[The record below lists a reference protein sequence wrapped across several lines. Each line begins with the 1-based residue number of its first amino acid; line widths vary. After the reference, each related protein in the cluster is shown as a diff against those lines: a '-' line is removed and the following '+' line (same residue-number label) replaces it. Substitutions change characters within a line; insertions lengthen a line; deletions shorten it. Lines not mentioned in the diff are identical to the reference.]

1 MVEWQVTEHPWASP
15 PTQIL
20 QFGVEPFARF
30 WGKSHF
36 VAIGKGMGK
45 RKKGGKKILQIG
57 VSPFVAFWAVS
68 LLCERA
74 WIGERERRKRRR
86 N

>member
-1 MVEWQVTEHPWASP
+1 
-15 PTQIL
+15 
-20 QFGVEPFARF
+20 
-30 WGKSHF
+30 
-36 VAIGKGMGK
+36 MGK

-74 WIGERERRKRRR
+74 WIGERERRERKEILKKKKR
-86 N
+86 